1 MPKLD
6 LQPPMPPLFPPLFFA
21 KILNYVLKNMQKLD
35 LQNCPASLPCQHF
48 LNTSFSQRYIITCF
62 KTYQN
67 STFKT
72 GLPAPHASTF
82 STRLFRKDIQLRD
95 LKNTKTRPPKLA
107 SHLPM
112 PALFHSFSTPFFRR
126 DTQLR
131 AQKHAKTR
139 PPKLANQLPMPALFE
154 HVFFANIF
162 NYVLKNVPKLDLPN
176 CPASPPCQHFLNTS
190 FSQRYRRINSKSC

>member
-21 KILNYVLKNMQKLD
+21 KIFNYVLKNMQKLD
-35 LQNCPASLPCQHF
+35 LQNCPASLPCQQF
-48 LNTSFSQRYIITCF
+48 LNTSFSQRYIITCL

-95 LKNTKTRPPKLA
+95 KKCQNSTSKTYQPPPHA
-107 SHLPM
+107 ST
-112 PALFHSFSTPFFRR
+112 FS
-126 DTQLR
+126 L
-131 AQKHAKTR
+131 
-139 PPKLANQLPMPALFE
+139 
-154 HVFFANIF
+154 IF
-162 NYVLKNVPKLDLPN
+162 
-176 CPASPPCQHFLNTS
+176 NTS
-190 FSQRYRRINSKSC
+190 FSQRYSITCSKACQNSTSKTGQPAPHASTF